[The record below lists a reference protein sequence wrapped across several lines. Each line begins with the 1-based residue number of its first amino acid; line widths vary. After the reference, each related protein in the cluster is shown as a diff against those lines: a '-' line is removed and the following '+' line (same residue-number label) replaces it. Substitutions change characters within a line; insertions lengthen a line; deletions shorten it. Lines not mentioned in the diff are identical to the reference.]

1 MSKLS
6 RSKGATFERELCK
19 IFYEEFGIEVK
30 RNLSQYQ
37 ESDLGDIV
45 GGLDPFLVEAKR
57 YKSGN
62 WFAKDWWV
70 QAKRAAAKAEA
81 IPVLIWRYDRQPI
94 RVTLPVYAVNSDW
107 ASDSDQFSWPTE
119 GNAVMPLTC
128 DLDVGL
134 AIMREWL
141 I

>member
-6 RSKGATFERELCK
+6 RNKGHNFENSCVK
-19 IFYEEFGIEVK
+19 ILREEFGVDDLK

-37 ESDLGDIV
+37 DADLGDIF
-45 GGLDPFLVEAKR
+45 LEPFLVECKR

-81 IPVLIWRYDRQPI
+81 IPVLIWKYDRQPI